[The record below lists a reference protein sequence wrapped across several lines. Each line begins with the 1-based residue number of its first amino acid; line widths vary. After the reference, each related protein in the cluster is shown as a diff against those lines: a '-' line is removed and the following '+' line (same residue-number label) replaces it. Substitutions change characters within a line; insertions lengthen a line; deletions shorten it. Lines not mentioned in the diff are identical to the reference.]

1 MESGRFRRLML
12 MMLVSIACVGR
23 RMLIMLP
30 VAAANVAD
38 AHVRYMDFKT

>member
-1 MESGRFRRLML
+1 